1 MVLTRLPAPEPSVFS
16 GDALN
21 FLEWSTSFKALIERR
36 CTNTADK
43 LFYLQKYISGEARSV
58 LEGSFFRNDD
68 EAYDQAWETL
78 NTRYG
83 HPFVIQRAFRDK
95 LNNWPKISSRE
106 SIKLRQYSD
115 FLTTCSN
122 ALPHVMGLH
131 VLNDCEENKKTD
143 WVTSRWNRQVTRQL
157 KQTED
162 YPSFK
167 EFADFIAQE
176 AEIACNPMT
185 SFHALKP
192 TEERQFRD
200 VKCPKAN
207 AFLTNA
213 TAPEKSQSTTG
224 VKTHNAAEGS
234 SKESFGS
241 NPVKCMYCEESH
253 SIHKCQKLLGQPVEN
268 KKRFIMDNK
277 LCFGC
282 LRRGHNSKDC
292 KKKATCGICK
302 KYHPT
307 PLHEDRPP
315 AEKTSA
321 HAMQAEEAKTSPTQA
336 EENTSSL
343 SCYVNRGGEGS
354 TSMIV
359 PVWISLDTT
368 ESETLV
374 YALLDTQSS
383 NTFVDREVCERMGAV
398 LEPVKLKLSTMMGK
412 DSVVKS
418 ERVSGLSVRGF
429 SSQSTID
436 LPPAYT
442 RDFIPLERSHIPTPD
457 TVKRW
462 KHLNSIAHEIP
473 KRMDCEV
480 GLLIG
485 YDCSR
490 ALAPRHV
497 ITGGDY
503 EPYAIKT
510 DLGWS
515 IVGGTPRVARPQL
528 PDNKQ
533 LALVRLRH
541 LKRKLEKNPK
551 FKDDYVRFMEGI
563 FKDGDAERAENES
576 EKGNVW
582 YIPHQGVYHPR
593 KPDKIRVVFDCSAK
607 YDGTALNDH
616 LLTGPDLTNGLTGVL
631 CRFRKHPIAIM
642 CDVEKMF
649 HRFHVDQEDRDYL
662 RFMWWENGE
671 LNSEPKEYR
680 MKVHLF
686 GAASSPGCANYGMK
700 YLASQ
705 HDKEYPL
712 AANFIKES
720 FYVDDGLVSV
730 EHVDTAIRLVKEA
743 QEVFAEGRLHL
754 HKFISNNR
762 EVLESVPESERAS
775 GVRDVDLSHD
785 ELPVQTVLG
794 VKWNVSSD
802 TFFFKVNLNE
812 RPATRRGIL
821 STVASVF
828 DPLGFLAPFLLLGKK
843 VLQEMCQRGIG
854 WDEPL
859 PAELKPRWE
868 SWLNDLEA
876 LQKLQIPRC
885 FAPENLGKIQKVEL
899 HHFADASSQGYGQ
912 CSYVRVVSEEKVHC
926 SFILGKARV
935 APTKVFTIPRLEL
948 TAAVVSSAV
957 SRMLKEELELKID
970 QEYFW
975 TDSQVVLGYINN
987 DARRFHVFVANRVQ
1001 RIRETTDPA
1010 QWYYID
1016 TSQNPADHASRG
1028 LKVTEL
1034 ISSNWLTGPKFLW
1047 EREIAIL
1054 KTTPELLM
1062 GDPEVKSIPVLQ
1074 TEVVE
1079 EEDDLSRFERF
1090 SKWQTALNV
1099 VARIKRLAK
1108 GDKTAEPIQVEDRR
1122 EASLVLVKL
1131 AQKKAFKEEMR
1142 ALSHGKLSHN
1152 HQLYQLDPIL
1162 QDGVLRVGGRLKN
1175 ASLPLDLK
1183 HPVILPR
1190 DGVVTH
1196 LILDYCHAKT
1206 QHQGRGQTLNEL
1218 RANGYWI
1225 VGGSKAVAN
1234 HIKQCVI
1241 CRRARRSTEEQKM
1254 ADLPAD
1260 RVDPSPPF
1268 TYSGMDCFGPFHTKQ
1283 GRKEFK
1289 RYGLIFTCLSSRAVH
1304 IEMVEDLTTDAFLN
1318 ALRCFI
1324 AIRGAVRQIR
1334 SDQGTNFVGAK
1345 NELAKAFKEVDK
1357 DRLTTYLAEK
1367 QCDFLMN
1374 TPDASHMG
1382 GVWERQ
1388 IRTVRSVLNS
1398 VLSQSAGRLDDASL
1412 RTFLYEAMSIVNSRP
1427 LTVNSINDPKSL
1439 EPLAPNHLITMKSS
1453 VPLPPPG
1460 KFVVEDLY
1468 AAKRW
1473 RRVQYLTEQFW
1484 SRWRKEYL
1492 ANITLRQR
1500 WHSPR
1505 RNVKIGDVVI
1515 VKDNETH
1522 RNEWKLESLMFAEMM
1537 MDWYG
1542 KPQSKWEIET

>member
-115 FLTTCSN
+115 FLTPCSN
-122 ALPHVMGLH
+122 ALPHVKGLQ
-131 VLNDCEENKKTD
+131 VLNDCEENKKMLQKLHD
-143 WVTSRWNRQVTRQL
+143 WVTSRWNRHVTRQL

-167 EFADFIAQE
+167 ECADFIAQE

-200 VKCPKAN
+200 VKRPKAN

-213 TAPEKSQSTTG
+213 TAPEKSQSTTW

-268 KKRFIMDNK
+268 KKRFIIDNK

-321 HAMQAEEAKTSPTQA
+321 HAMQAEEANTSPTQA

-359 PVWISLDTT
+359 PVWISSDTT

-398 LEPVKLKLSTMMGK
+398 LEPVKLMLSTMMGK

-429 SSQSTID
+429 SSQSTIN
-436 LPPAYT
+436 LPPTYT

-457 TVKRW
+457 TAKRW

-515 IVGGTPRVARPQL
+515 IVGGTPRVVRSTDVTGLCHRISVKELPPLTPASVIRALESDFKETNPGEKSISQDDIQFLQTLNGRIHQNIDSHLELPLPFKARPQL

-551 FKDDYVRFMEGI
+551 FKDDSVRFMEGI
-563 FKDGDAERAENES
+563 FKDGDAERAENEP
-576 EKGNVW
+576 ETGNVW
-582 YIPHQGVYHPR
+582 YIPHQVVYHPR

-671 LNSEPKEYR
+671 LNSEPKEYH

-700 YLASQ
+700 HLASQ

-754 HKFISNNR
+754 HKFKSNNR

-794 VKWNVSSD
+794 VKWN
-802 TFFFKVNLNE
+802 
-812 RPATRRGIL
+812 G
-821 STVASVF
+821 
-828 DPLGFLAPFLLLGKK
+828 
-843 VLQEMCQRGIG
+843 
-854 WDEPL
+854 
-859 PAELKPRWE
+859 
-868 SWLNDLEA
+868 SW
-876 LQKLQIPRC
+876 P
-885 FAPENLGKIQKVEL
+885 P
-899 HHFADASSQGYGQ
+899 
-912 CSYVRVVSEEKVHC
+912 SYYWGRK
-926 SFILGKARV
+926 
-935 APTKVFTIPRLEL
+935 
-948 TAAVVSSAV
+948 
-957 SRMLKEELELKID
+957 
-970 QEYFW
+970 
-975 TDSQVVLGYINN
+975 
-987 DARRFHVFVANRVQ
+987 
-1001 RIRETTDPA
+1001 
-1010 QWYYID
+1010 YY
-1016 TSQNPADHASRG
+1016 R
-1028 LKVTEL
+1028 KC
-1034 ISSNWLTGPKFLW
+1034 
-1047 EREIAIL
+1047 
-1054 KTTPELLM
+1054 
-1062 GDPEVKSIPVLQ
+1062 
-1074 TEVVE
+1074 
-1079 EEDDLSRFERF
+1079 
-1090 SKWQTALNV
+1090 
-1099 VARIKRLAK
+1099 AK
-1108 GDKTAEPIQVEDRR
+1108 GA
-1122 EASLVLVKL
+1122 
-1131 AQKKAFKEEMR
+1131 
-1142 ALSHGKLSHN
+1142 
-1152 HQLYQLDPIL
+1152 
-1162 QDGVLRVGGRLKN
+1162 
-1175 ASLPLDLK
+1175 
-1183 HPVILPR
+1183 
-1190 DGVVTH
+1190 
-1196 LILDYCHAKT
+1196 
-1206 QHQGRGQTLNEL
+1206 
-1218 RANGYWI
+1218 
-1225 VGGSKAVAN
+1225 
-1234 HIKQCVI
+1234 
-1241 CRRARRSTEEQKM
+1241 
-1254 ADLPAD
+1254 
-1260 RVDPSPPF
+1260 
-1268 TYSGMDCFGPFHTKQ
+1268 
-1283 GRKEFK
+1283 
-1289 RYGLIFTCLSSRAVH
+1289 
-1304 IEMVEDLTTDAFLN
+1304 
-1318 ALRCFI
+1318 
-1324 AIRGAVRQIR
+1324 
-1334 SDQGTNFVGAK
+1334 
-1345 NELAKAFKEVDK
+1345 
-1357 DRLTTYLAEK
+1357 
-1367 QCDFLMN
+1367 
-1374 TPDASHMG
+1374 
-1382 GVWERQ
+1382 
-1388 IRTVRSVLNS
+1388 
-1398 VLSQSAGRLDDASL
+1398 
-1412 RTFLYEAMSIVNSRP
+1412 
-1427 LTVNSINDPKSL
+1427 
-1439 EPLAPNHLITMKSS
+1439 
-1453 VPLPPPG
+1453 
-1460 KFVVEDLY
+1460 
-1468 AAKRW
+1468 
-1473 RRVQYLTEQFW
+1473 
-1484 SRWRKEYL
+1484 
-1492 ANITLRQR
+1492 
-1500 WHSPR
+1500 
-1505 RNVKIGDVVI
+1505 
-1515 VKDNETH
+1515 
-1522 RNEWKLESLMFAEMM
+1522 
-1537 MDWYG
+1537 
-1542 KPQSKWEIET
+1542 